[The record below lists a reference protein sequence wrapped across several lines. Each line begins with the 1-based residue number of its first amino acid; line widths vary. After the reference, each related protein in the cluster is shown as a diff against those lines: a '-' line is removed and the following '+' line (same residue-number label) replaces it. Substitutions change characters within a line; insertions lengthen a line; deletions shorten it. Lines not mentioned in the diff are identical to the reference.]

1 MPEVAVVSIN
11 TAKPGQE
18 AALEAAMRA
27 LIAPTR
33 LDRGF
38 IQYDLHRD
46 VNDPRT
52 FTFIERWESREALD
66 EHMLT
71 PHIQTWR
78 ARAGDLL
85 ANKVLQILELVG

>member
-1 MPEVAVVSIN
+1 MGEVAVVSIN

-18 AALEAAMRA
+18 AALEAGMRA

-46 VNDPRT
+46 INDPRT
-52 FTFIERWESREALD
+52 FTFIERWESAEALD
-66 EHMLT
+66 EHLNT
-71 PHIQTWR
+71 PHIKAWR
-78 ARAGDLL
+78 AKAG
-85 ANKVLQILELVG
+85 NIVESRVLQILEKLD

>member
-1 MPEVAVVSIN
+1 MSEVAVVSIN
-11 TAKPGQE
+11 TAKVGQE

-46 VNDPRT
+46 LNDPRT

-66 EHMLT
+66 EHLKA
-71 PHIQTWR
+71 PHILAWR
-78 ARAGDLL
+78 ARAGDLVET
-85 ANKVLQILELVG
+85 KVLQILEKLG